1 MKTYC
6 LTIYNENFNFFK
18 KLKLIPVGLGN
29 EKFSRKWLN
38 DKNGLNIAKKN
49 SFYGEY
55 TFHYNMWK
63 NNLIKKIDKNWI
75 GFCTYRRFWVKKKK
89 IISTYK
95 ELEENILK
103 FVPRQW
109 NGYESI
115 LASPIKIKKIKK
127 IKIIKNAFIEII
139 KNPYLFFKTKQNIKD
154 HFYIFH
160 GSNFL
165 DESIKLLKFN
175 EKKEFINFLNKD
187 SFNPHNLFFCK
198 NIQILKEYYNSLF
211 NWLDLCEKK
220 FGFEGLTGYGKRR
233 IYGFL
238 AERYLCF
245 WFNKYTKSRTWP
257 ISYFDTNKLPNLKV
271 F

>member
-1 MKTYC
+1 MCTY
-6 LTIYNENFNFFK
+6 LGISSHLSDNDIKESNIINNELIFLEGYLWDKGISEKMFK
-18 KLKLIPVGLGN
+18 HAI
-29 EKFSRKWLN
+29 
-38 DKNGLNIAKKN
+38 NIAKKN

-63 NNLIKKIDKNWI
+63 NNLIKKNDKNWI

-103 FVPRQW
+103 FVPQQW
-109 NGYESI
+109 DGYESI

-198 NIQILKEYYNSLF
+198 NLSI
-211 NWLDLCEKK
+211 
-220 FGFEGLTGYGKRR
+220 
-233 IYGFL
+233 
-238 AERYLCF
+238 
-245 WFNKYTKSRTWP
+245 KS
-257 ISYFDTNKLPNLKV
+257 
-271 F
+271 